1 MSVTLSSWRVGALL
15 LMTGL
20 LQACSVATVD
30 DNLPYGVLNNNDLAL
45 VGEGLP
51 TYLLMVDGL
60 IVNWPE
66 SEGLLLSGA
75 SLYSAYAGLYVTDD
89 QQRAGKL
96 TTKALDYALRGACAR
111 DDDFCEVRSLAVPEL
126 EAMLEGADKDD
137 VPALFV
143 LGSTWVGYIQQ
154 HSGDWNAIAELSRVE
169 LIMKRVVE
177 LDERYEYGQAH
188 MYLGALNSI
197 LPASLGGQPDK
208 ARDHF
213 ERAIAL
219 SDGRNLLAKTLYAE
233 RYARLVFD
241 QALHDQLLE
250 EVLAADPEMHGLTLQ
265 NTYAQREARRLLA
278 SSADYFE

>member
-1 MSVTLSSWRVGALL
+1 MSLTLSFRRFGVVL

-60 IVNWPE
+60 IINWPD

-89 QQRAGKL
+89 QGRASKL

-111 DDDFCEVRSLAVPEL
+111 DGDFCEIRTLGVPEL
-126 EAMLEGADKDD
+126 ETMLESATKGD
-137 VPALFV
+137 VPALYV

-154 HSGDWNAIAELSRVE
+154 HSSDWNAIAELSRVE

-177 LDERYEYGQAH
+177 LDEGYEYGQAH

-208 ARDHF
+208 ARMHF
-213 ERAIAL
+213 EKAIEL
-219 SDGRNLLAKTLYAE
+219 SAGRNLLAKTLYAE
-233 RYARLVFD
+233 RYARLVFE
-241 QALHDQLLE
+241 QELHDRLLE
-250 EVLAADPEMHGLTLQ
+250 EVLAADPEVHGLTLQ
-265 NTYAQREARRLLA
+265 NSYAQREARRLLD
-278 SSADYFE
+278 SSAEYFE